1 MMAPIERRL
10 VIAFDCDTERRSGS
24 GGPAVRY
31 AGNLTP
37 VFTLPQAAV
46 AFGAAFLAGAIN
58 SVAGGGTLVSFPA
71 LIWLGLNSVAANATS
86 TVAIWPGTVGSAWGY
101 RREAGRVA
109 PRMWLMI
116 VPSLAGG
123 LAGAWLLRMTPP
135 GVFDRLVPFLIL
147 FATLLFMAQE
157 PVQRALGTS
166 DAAKHQSAAWFA
178 GGMFFQLAVGLYGGY
193 FGAGIGILML
203 AALSIMGLQDIH
215 EMNSLKVV
223 LGGSVNGIA
232 SVYFIC
238 NRMVLWPYVV
248 LMAVA
253 AILGG
258 YLGAGAA
265 RRLGR
270 TAVRRIVVAV
280 GFGMAV
286 SLFAKK

>member
-1 MMAPIERRL
+1 MAPIERRL
-10 VIAFDCDTERRSGS
+10 VIAFDCDTKRRSGS
-24 GGPAVRY
+24 GPPTVRY

-37 VFTLPQAAV
+37 VFTIPQAAV

-58 SVAGGGTLVSFPA
+58 SVAGGGTLVSFPT

-101 RREAGRVA
+101 RNEAGRVA
-109 PRMWLMI
+109 RRMWLLV

-123 LAGAWLLRMTPP
+123 LAGAWLLRLTPP

-157 PVQRALGTS
+157 PVQRALGTA
-166 DAAKHQSAAWFA
+166 DAARHRSAAWFA
-178 GGMFFQLAVGLYGGY
+178 GGMLFQLAVGLYGGY

-223 LGGSVNGIA
+223 LGGSVNGVA
-232 SVYFIC
+232 AVYFIC
-238 NRMVLWPYVV
+238 NRMVSWPYVT

-258 YLGAGAA
+258 YFGAGAA
-265 RRLGR
+265 RKLGR

-286 SLFAKK
+286 SLFVKK